1 MFEGRYRSNWLMNCV
16 RMRLAMKPIAI
27 LFLALLLH
35 GQAWALTIATGSAEG
50 TYFKIAQDIKQVAEK
65 DGIPIEVIQ
74 TNGSFENVN
83 LLGAGKVDL
92 AIMQLDVL
100 RFVAEIMLKETGV
113 NVLQEAR
120 VVLNLY
126 PEEIHIITKNDKI
139 KTIQDLQGKKVGVG
153 PEKSGS
159 ALTAEVLLAG
169 FELNVERVF
178 DAPDAALK
186 KLGTA
191 DLDALIF
198 VGGAPVPAFRNL
210 DRSFRFVAFPADSGL
225 EQIYM
230 KKEIESSVY
239 PWAGAI
245 ETYAVPSVIMTRNR
259 NDRDFGVNLQ
269 KLVLSILLNKETLDS
284 SGHPKWKDS
293 YIRSTLSGDV
303 GFRPTTDVIQ
313 LYNNLDSMGYR
324 IIKK

>member
-1 MFEGRYRSNWLMNCV
+1 
-16 RMRLAMKPIAI
+16 
-27 LFLALLLH
+27 
-35 GQAWALTIATGSAEG
+35 
-50 TYFKIAQDIKQVAEK
+50 
-65 DGIPIEVIQ
+65 
-74 TNGSFENVN
+74 
-83 LLGAGKVDL
+83 
-92 AIMQLDVL
+92 
-100 RFVAEIMLKETGV
+100 
-113 NVLQEAR
+113 
-120 VVLNLY
+120 
-126 PEEIHIITKNDKI
+126 
-139 KTIQDLQGKKVGVG
+139 
-153 PEKSGS
+153 
-159 ALTAEVLLAG
+159 
-169 FELNVERVF
+169 
-178 DAPDAALK
+178 
-186 KLGTA
+186 
-191 DLDALIF
+191 
-198 VGGAPVPAFRNL
+198 
-210 DRSFRFVAFPADSGL
+210 L

-313 LYNNLDSMGYR
+313 LYNNLDSIGYR

>member
-1 MFEGRYRSNWLMNCV
+1 
-16 RMRLAMKPIAI
+16 MKTIAI
-27 LFLALLLH
+27 LFLTLLLH

-50 TYFKIAQDIKQVAEK
+50 TYFQIAQDIKQISERE
-65 DGIPIEVIQ
+65 GIPVEVIP
-74 TNGSFENVN
+74 TNGSFDNIN

-100 RFVAEIMLKETGV
+100 RFVTEIMLKETGV

-139 KTIQDLQGKKVGVG
+139 KTVQDLQGKKVGVG

-169 FELNVERVF
+169 FELKVERVF

-186 KLGTA
+186 KLGTG

-198 VGGAPVPAFRNL
+198 IGGAPVPAFRNL
-210 DRSFRFVAFPADSGL
+210 DRSFRFVAFPPDSGL

-230 KKEIESSVY
+230 KKKIESS
-239 PWAGAI
+239 
-245 ETYAVPSVIMTRNR
+245 EAV
-259 NDRDFGVNLQ
+259 
-269 KLVLSILLNKETLDS
+269 
-284 SGHPKWKDS
+284 
-293 YIRSTLSGDV
+293 
-303 GFRPTTDVIQ
+303 
-313 LYNNLDSMGYR
+313 
-324 IIKK
+324 

>member
-1 MFEGRYRSNWLMNCV
+1 MIKSKRS
-16 RMRLAMKPIAI
+16 
-27 LFLALLLH
+27 
-35 GQAWALTIATGSAEG
+35 
-50 TYFKIAQDIKQVAEK
+50 
-65 DGIPIEVIQ
+65 
-74 TNGSFENVN
+74 
-83 LLGAGKVDL
+83 
-92 AIMQLDVL
+92 
-100 RFVAEIMLKETGV
+100 
-113 NVLQEAR
+113 
-120 VVLNLY
+120 
-126 PEEIHIITKNDKI
+126 
-139 KTIQDLQGKKVGVG
+139 QDLQGKKVGVG

-169 FELNVERVF
+169 FELKVERVF

-186 KLGTA
+186 KLGTG

-198 VGGAPVPAFRNL
+198 IGGAPVPAFRNL
-210 DRSFRFVAFPADSGL
+210 DRSFRFVAFPPDSGL

-230 KKEIESSVY
+230 KKKIESSVY

-259 NDRDFGVNLQ
+259 NDRDFAANLQ
-269 KLVLSILLNKETLDS
+269 KLVLSILVNKEKLDS

-293 YIRSTLSGDV
+293 YIRSTLGDV